1 MELLNTFVEEFLT
14 PFAGNPHLGLF
25 LIVWFSA
32 IFPLAP
38 PEEAFTLLGGAAV
51 AGGVLNGFWAGVAI
65 IGGIIATNVTQYW
78 MGRGGL
84 KLLSGTRLG
93 NRIINSKSFRKARR
107 AMIEKGIW
115 AIVGCRFFFGTR
127 APTYLATGFFRYR
140 FWKFFA
146 IDSTVVLLHGIPF
159 LIIGYIF
166 HEQIDSILT
175 FMEELGIWGLVLLI
189 ALIAGFFGYK
199 IWRGRRHE
207 REQETE
213 P

>member
-1 MELLNTFVEEFLT
+1 MELLNSFVDNFLT

-25 LIVWFSA
+25 LVVWFSA

-51 AGGVLNGFWAGVAI
+51 AGGVLDGFWAGVAI

-93 NRIINSKSFRKARR
+93 NRIINSKSFRNARR

-159 LIIGYIF
+159 MIVGYLF
-166 HEQIDSILT
+166 HEQIDGILT
-175 FMEELGIWGLVLLI
+175 FMEELGIWSLLI
-189 ALIAGFFGYK
+189 LIVLIGGFFGFK
-199 IWRGRRHE
+199 IWRARR
-207 REQETE
+207 REANQEAQ